1 MNLHLCAEEVETV
14 QQMIICDTEWIEHTI
29 YMYIGE
35 AFVSDW
41 FILAF
46 TV

>member
-1 MNLHLCAEEVETV
+1 MNLHLCAEENEMV
-14 QQMIICDTEWIEHTI
+14 QQMIFCDTRWIEHKI
-29 YMYIGE
+29 YVYIGE

-41 FILAF
+41 FVLAF

>member
-1 MNLHLCAEEVETV
+1 MNMHLCAEENETV
-14 QQMIICDTEWIEHTI
+14 QQMIICDTWQIEHKI
-29 YMYIGE
+29 YVYIGE

-41 FILAF
+41 FVLAF